1 MIEINGKIYRNVQE
15 QVKKNQDDIEAL
27 ENQLPYNGPYDD
39 TDDIPSNV
47 LVNGGIYLIGE
58 STPYSIYK
66 YNEQDETFKDLG
78 YFGAKGETG
87 AAGPQGPKG
96 DKGDTGATGPQG
108 PRGDIGYSTFYVDYS
123 VDTTIGTTTTI
134 GAHEEMKIGDSVVS
148 RSGALAK
155 IINIYVNPTTE
166 QLVADIRTTANLNG
180 PQGPQG
186 PQGET
191 GPQGPRGEQGPMGP
205 VAKIHVNNQTYSP
218 DSTGTITLPDY
229 KSGESLYYNQV
240 DVLFK
245 CYNTAAKTTE
255 KGFRA
260 SFNFLSTTNFE
271 TAIQTTSLLDLLKG
285 KGYIPCNG
293 VYYEPPLGPA
303 TKLDVSSLAHSFSI
317 DYNTNWEEYEIDFRP
332 TLLTDIQSYTA
343 YEASVKTV
351 FSCKSYEIV

>member
-39 TDDIPSNV
+39 TDDIPTNI
-47 LVNGGIYLIGE
+47 LVNGGIYLIGG
-58 STPYSIYK
+58 SAPYIIYK

-87 AAGPQGPKG
+87 ATGAQGPQGPKG
-96 DKGDTGATGPQG
+96 DTGPTGPKGDTGATGPQG
-108 PRGDIGYSTFYVDYS
+108 
-123 VDTTIGTTTTI
+123 
-134 GAHEEMKIGDSVVS
+134 
-148 RSGALAK
+148 
-155 IINIYVNPTTE
+155 E
-166 QLVADIRTTANLNG
+166 QGI
-180 PQGPQG
+180 QG
-186 PQGET
+186 PQGEQGAT
-191 GPQGPRGEQGPMGP
+191 GPAGQDGLTTSIKLNG
-205 VAKIHVNNQTYSP
+205 NTYTQVS
-218 DSTGTITLPDY
+218 GTITLPNY
-229 KSGESLYYNQV
+229 KTGQTLYYNQV

-260 SFNFLSTTNFE
+260 SFNFLSTINFE
-271 TAIQTTSLLDLLKG
+271 TAIQGGTSLLDLLKD

-293 VYYEPPLGPA
+293 VYYEPPLGSA
-303 TKLDVSSLAHSFSI
+303 TKIDVSTLAHSFSI
-317 DYNTNWEEYEIDFRP
+317 SYNSNWTEYEIDFRP

-351 FSCKSYEIV
+351 FSCKSYEIVSYK